1 MEHRTDHPLDI
12 DLLECAVGPAA
23 DPQPARVSDHLS
35 ACLLCRIRLARI
47 RRADIQPATAP
58 AEVVHSE
65 VSQRVLAVLTAE
77 RAPDS
82 VAPGQ
87 VWLTGGARRMPL
99 WVRAVLDN
107 AVTVYAVTLDVE
119 AADDT
124 ELIVDEF
131 EAIGC
136 PVAIMASV
144 VGTVPKERLAIYLGD
159 LDVRRELEHIAG
171 ASSSGL
177 TAGFTTGV
185 PITSRTD
192 ERIEFRQFLA
202 DELAAMDSI
211 KDGD

>member
-12 DLLECAVGPAA
+12 DLLECAVDPAA

-35 ACLLCRIRLARI
+35 SCLLCRIRLARI

-58 AEVVHSE
+58 AEVLHSE
-65 VSQRVLAVLTAE
+65 VSQRVLALLAAE

-87 VWLTGGARRMPL
+87 VWLAGGARRMPL

-107 AVTVYAVTLDVE
+107 AVSVYAVTLDIE

-131 EAIGC
+131 EAIGH
-136 PVAIMASV
+136 PVAIISSV
-144 VGTVPKERLAIYLGD
+144 VGTVPKERLAICLGE

-192 ERIEFRQFLA
+192 ERVEFRRFLA
-202 DELAAMDSI
+202 GDLASLDPYE
-211 KDGD
+211 DDD